1 MAVKRYL
8 AGWNQAQRAESISL
22 QVTDNTP
29 LTYVATI
36 STGKYYADLDDG
48 TYGSFATALQ
58 TALNTAATAAGSA
71 ITWTVAYENA
81 TPQYRISPSA
91 GTFTGSLNTEAQ
103 LVLGMNAAIGPSASE
118 TSTVV
123 PYYIN
128 VNAIDGIS
136 ESSGDFREGD
146 GIVAASITDGGRQY
160 GIGATT
166 QPIRH
171 NWVQSYEQLANVY
184 NYAASG
190 AAIFTWEALFLHAGS
205 WYPIVQVNTDAT
217 WAAGA
222 PATAYS
228 THAIARFKFT
238 AAGALF
244 APRRVVADV
253 DNLWDI
259 PVEALIEER
268 LR

>member
-1 MAVKRYL
+1 MAVKRYF
-8 AGWNQAQRAESISL
+8 AGWNQALRADTFTM
-22 QVTDNTP
+22 QVTDSTP
-29 LTYVATI
+29 LTYTATI
-36 STGKYYADLDDG
+36 TSGLYYCDLSDG
-48 TYGSFATALQ
+48 TYGSFAEALQ
-58 TALNTAATAAGSA
+58 TALNAAAAGAGSA
-71 ITWTVAYENA
+71 ITWTVTFENA

-91 GTFTGSLNTEAQ
+91 GTFTGSLGTEAQ
-103 LVLGMNAAIGPSASE
+103 AVLGMSAAIGPSASE

-123 PYYIN
+123 PYFVN
-128 VNAIDGIS
+128 LNAIDGIS
-136 ESSGDFREGD
+136 QSTGDFRDGD
-146 GIVAASITDGGRQY
+146 GIIAASITDGGRQY

-184 NYAASG
+184 TYAAAG
-190 AAIFTWEALFLHAGS
+190 AAPWTWERLFIHAGS
-205 WYPIVQVNTDAT
+205 WYPIVMVNTDAT

-228 THAIARFKFT
+228 THAIARFKLT
-238 AAGALF
+238 ADGALF
-244 APRRVVADV
+244 SPSRVVEDV

-259 PVEALIEER
+259 PISALIEER